1 MNKQISNGMKRE
13 DITIK
18 GWGDYEL
25 LDSGNGRKLER
36 FGKIITDRPDPQ
48 VLWQKND
55 TNIWLTAQAQF
66 LWAQQGERWKL
77 DKDLPDTW
85 NISYKEIKL
94 ELSCKGFKHVG
105 IFPEHS
111 HQWDEIMDLGL
122 SAQAGKKNKGIRML
136 NLFGYTGAA
145 SIAGALA
152 GMEVT
157 HIDASKTTIATVKEN
172 MKLSG
177 LSDTS
182 VRTVCED
189 TLKYVKR
196 LIQRGEQFEVI
207 VMDPP
212 AFGRGPKGEVWK
224 IEESLGEL
232 LSLIPNILSPKAKLV
247 ILNGYAS
254 GYSARTFGELLSE
267 TFTNGNIS
275 YGDIGIKQNKSEIVL
290 TTGIYACLRR

>member
-1 MNKQISNGMKRE
+1 MKRE
-13 DITIK
+13 DVVIK
-18 GWGDYEL
+18 SWEDYEL
-25 LDSGNGRKLER
+25 LDSGEGRKLER
-36 FGKIITDRPDPQ
+36 FGSIITDRPDPQ
-48 VLWQKND
+48 VLWGKSN
-55 TNIWLTAQAQF
+55 TNLWLNAEAQF
-66 LWAQQGERWKL
+66 LWVQKGERWKL
-77 DKDLPDTW
+77 GKGAPETW
-85 NISYKEIKL
+85 SFSYKNITL

-105 IFPEHS
+105 VFPEHS
-111 HQWDEIMDLGL
+111 YQWDEII
-122 SAQAGKKNKGIRML
+122 SIGKKNPGARML

-145 SIAGALA
+145 SIAGALS
-152 GMEVT
+152 GILVT

-177 LSDTS
+177 LADTTI
-182 VRTVCED
+182 RTVCED

-232 LSLIPNILSPKAKLV
+232 LSLIPELLSPKASLV

-254 GYSARTFGELLSE
+254 GYSARTFGELLAGVAPRGQV
-267 TFTNGNIS
+267 F
-275 YGDIGIKQNKSEIVL
+275 YGDIGIEEKDSNRVL
-290 TTGIYACLRR
+290 TTGIYAKWKK